1 MAYDGFTVAATV
13 QELREAILDGS
24 IAKIAQPEKDELLLT
39 VKCSRKMKRLSLS
52 ASASMPLCCLKEENA
67 LSPVTAPN
75 FCMTLRKHIG
85 GGRIRRIWQPGH
97 TLEEEGLERIIALEI
112 EHLDEMGDLGSYR
125 LVCELMGKYSN
136 LILLREDGTII
147 DSIKHIPPSVSSVR
161 EVLPGRSYF
170 IPDNQGKK
178 NPRKLAEIGVGAFR
192 DAISEQVLPLQ
203 KAIYGHITGFSPIM
217 AEELCTRAGL
227 SSEQTT
233 DGLDDAAYE
242 QLYQRFCE
250 LMGQVA
256 AGAFSPNIVYEG
268 ERPAECA
275 ALPLRCLEGGDYAR
289 EDFSSMS
296 AALLAYYSGRAKQN
310 RIRAK
315 SEDIRHLLK
324 LLTERAAKKLELQEQ
339 QYRDADKKDKYRVYG
354 ELLNSFG
361 YGLNG
366 GETELRCN
374 NYYDNDR
381 EIRIPLDKDL
391 DARANAA
398 RYFERYQKLK
408 RTQEALLP
416 QIEAGRQTLY
426 HLDSLTTALGMA
438 ETEADLNQL
447 RQEMRE
453 YGFLQK
459 KAGERRLRKEE
470 LRSEPMHFVS
480 SDGIDLYVG
489 RNNYQNEELTFRQ
502 AEGSDWWFHAK
513 KVAGSHVIA
522 KTGTRELPDKTCLE
536 AAALAAYYSKACIDD
551 GRDLHQKIEVDY
563 VQKKALK
570 RVPGAAPGYVIY
582 HTNYSIMIEP
592 RPDV

>member
-13 QELREAILDGS
+13 QELREALLDGS

-97 TLEEEGLERIIALEI
+97 TLEEEGLERIIAMEI
-112 EHLDEMGDLGSYR
+112 EHLDEMGDLGYFR

-136 LILLREDGTII
+136 LILLREDGSIV

-170 IPDNQGKK
+170 IPDNQGKQ
-178 NPRKLAEIGVGAFR
+178 NPKALMAAGYAAFR
-192 DAISEQVLPLQ
+192 SAVTERVLPLP
-203 KAIYGHITGFSPIM
+203 KAIYGQITGFSPIM
-217 AEELCTRAGL
+217 AEEVCTRAGL
-227 SSEQTT
+227 SSERSI
-233 DGLDDAAYE
+233 DSLSEAE
-242 QLYQRFCE
+242 LERLYQGFCA
-250 LMGQVA
+250 LMQPVLSESFA
-256 AGAFSPNIVYEG
+256 PNIVYEG
-268 ERPAECA
+268 ERPVECA
-275 ALPLRCLEGGDYAR
+275 ALPLHCLEGGEYVR
-289 EDFSSMS
+289 RDFAGMS
-296 AALLAYYSGRAKQN
+296 EALLTYYSGRAKQN

-339 QYRDADKKDKYRVYG
+339 QYRDAEKKDKYRVYG

-361 YGLNG
+361 YGLKG
-366 GETELRCN
+366 GEAELCCN

-408 RTQEALLP
+408 RTQEALVP

-426 HLDSLTTALGMA
+426 HLDSLSTALSMA

-470 LRSEPMHFVS
+470 LRSEPLHFVS

-489 RNNYQNEELTFRQ
+489 RNNYQNEELTFRL

-513 KVAGSHVIA
+513 KIAGSHVIA
-522 KTGTRELPDKTCLE
+522 KTGNRELPDKTCLE

-563 VQKKALK
+563 VQRKALK

-592 RPDV
+592 RADV